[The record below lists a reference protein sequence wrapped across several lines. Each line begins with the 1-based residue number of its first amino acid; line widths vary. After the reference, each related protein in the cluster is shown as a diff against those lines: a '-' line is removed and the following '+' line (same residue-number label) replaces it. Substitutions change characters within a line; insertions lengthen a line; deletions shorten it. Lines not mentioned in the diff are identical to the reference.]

1 MNEYYVSLGSNLG
14 QRGDLLRSAVCAMS
28 RYGLQVQKKS
38 GIYETLPWGKEDQE
52 LFFNAVILVNW
63 EGEPEELLH
72 RLLMIEQEHG
82 RKRMIHW
89 GPRTLDLDL
98 IYGKNITRDSEF
110 LRLPHPFFWE
120 RAFVLVPLAD
130 IDPDFT
136 FQGQPVSERIEELHG
151 LDCVRRTDERW
162 EVTNHDGN

>member
-1 MNEYYVSLGSNLG
+1 
-14 QRGDLLRSAVCAMS
+14 
-28 RYGLQVQKKS
+28 
-38 GIYETLPWGKEDQE
+38 
-52 LFFNAVILVNW
+52 
-63 EGEPEELLH
+63 
-72 RLLMIEQEHG
+72 
-82 RKRMIHW
+82 MIHW

-98 IYGKNITRDSEF
+98 IYGKYHAGQRIF
-110 LRLPHPFFWE
+110 KLPHPFFWE

-136 FQGQPVSERIEELHG
+136 FQGQPVLERIGELHG